1 MEVHILGTA
10 SARPTSS
17 RSVSGSIFSCQE
29 GLVIIDA
36 GEGFQTRYAQQ
47 RSRMKRCGE
56 PSALRPNR
64 IAAVALTHGHLDHTW
79 GLLPF
84 LQTLS
89 LDGRKQPLIV
99 YAPTSAEVL
108 DSLRSDGIDAVL
120 PTNTPSAELLNQ
132 YRAWFSLGGTSSHL
146 GYEIRWLLGDAR
158 SRHWVEFVND
168 CSSLEWH
175 DSMPQPEAFKMFRMD
190 ALPTD
195 HSVPSCGWQLSQKER
210 KGTFDRDKATLA
222 GLTQD
227 ERKQLSE
234 GNDIVRES
242 GETYHASQF
251 RGKSRPPRSVVF
263 SGDTAEQSIHPVA
276 PVTVLIHEATFLD
289 DTSQKAQQHLHST
302 ASGAA
307 RTAIECDALHLILTH
322 FSARL
327 RDAEVAISEAK
338 QVIGPSRS
346 LASANDGDRI
356 RIEEQG
362 DVIMLASTEDG
373 WTQHNMS
380 HH

>member
-1 MEVHILGTA
+1 
-10 SARPTSS
+10 
-17 RSVSGSIFSCQE
+17 
-29 GLVIIDA
+29 
-36 GEGFQTRYAQQ
+36 
-47 RSRMKRCGE
+47 
-56 PSALRPNR
+56 
-64 IAAVALTHGHLDHTW
+64 
-79 GLLPF
+79 
-84 LQTLS
+84 
-89 LDGRKQPLIV
+89 
-99 YAPTSAEVL
+99 
-108 DSLRSDGIDAVL
+108 
-120 PTNTPSAELLNQ
+120 
-132 YRAWFSLGGTSSHL
+132 
-146 GYEIRWLLGDAR
+146 
-158 SRHWVEFVND
+158 
-168 CSSLEWH
+168 
-175 DSMPQPEAFKMFRMD
+175 MFRMD

-346 LASANDGDRI
+346 VASANDGDRI
-356 RIEEQG
+356 RIEEKG